1 MQKIYSL
8 LTIALLTIG
17 IFSCSKDNSEPTP
30 EPTPTPTTPTTPAAE
45 KRATAV
51 VTVTATGIALNE
63 VQVVLSETSFTPVN
77 GVTNLVNP
85 QEKDLTADGKASFD
99 VKNYIGKK
107 LYFAVCVKTTQEVI
121 SSEVERTITEG
132 DNAIAISAVKKEVGA
147 KITVYRDGKAAANE
161 EVYALG
167 SAEVNSFNA
176 ILAMSMGYKESVKDN
191 FETKLTTD
199 SNGVVTFNNL
209 PISGKYK
216 FVVFGKSS
224 YQSVDVDVDKNSL
237 KEATI
242 NITTEQ
248 PVKVTIIKS
257 GNKIADQQVYA
268 ILESYFGTMKDKSE
282 DEIARIIEGGSLNE
296 YIGTATRLSIFSTSA
311 TTDAQGVATFDNL
324 EKDKKYLFVAATGG
338 LTPKYRGFGLTVD
351 RTAQNRTIDLTAPIR
366 VTFNVTDT
374 RNILLDNVSIV
385 INNITQKTEDGYA
398 YFDLAPNATYFYR
411 ATTPCGAVKTGSFS
425 VQNDSKWVFLD
436 TFTPET
442 GSIILRNTSSN
453 PYTVTIGSRQW
464 VVNGKSSHT
473 LTGDITTYTVRW
485 KQNSGYLIYATE
497 GSKNIELTCSQ
508 REITVSFPE

>member
-17 IFSCSKDNSEPTP
+17 IFSCSKDKNEPTP
-30 EPTPTPTTPTTPAAE
+30 EPTPTPTPTTPTTPTAE
-45 KRATAV
+45 KKATAV

-77 GVTNLVNP
+77 GVTKLVNT
-85 QEKDLTADGKASFD
+85 QEKDLTADGKTSFD
-99 VKNYIGKK
+99 VKNYIGKD
-107 LYFAVCVKTTQEVI
+107 LYFAVRVKTTKEVI
-121 SSEVERTITEG
+121 SSEVKKTITEG
-132 DNAIAISAVKKEVGA
+132 DNAITISAVKKVVGA

-161 EVYALG
+161 EVYALS
-167 SAEVNSFNA
+167 SAEVMSFEA
-176 ILAMSMGYKESVKDN
+176 ILKIGYNESVKDN
-191 FETKLTTD
+191 FKTKLTTD

-248 PVKVTIIKS
+248 SVKVTITKN
-257 GNKIADQQVYA
+257 GNKIANQQVYA
-268 ILESYFGTMKDKSE
+268 ILESYWGTMKDKSD
-282 DEIARIIEGGSLNE
+282 DEIARIVEGGSLNSG
-296 YIGTATRLSIFSTSA
+296 IDVAIRSSAFSTSA
-311 TTDAQGVATFDNL
+311 TTDAQGIATFDNL
-324 EKDKKYLFVAATGG
+324 KKDTKYVFVAATGI
-338 LTPKYRGFGLTVD
+338 TSPKYRGFGLTVD
-351 RTAQNRTIDLTAPIR
+351 RTAQNKTIDLTAPIQ

-398 YFDLAPNATYFYR
+398 YFDLAPNATYSYR

-425 VQNDSKWVFLD
+425 VQNDNKWVFLD

-442 GSIILRNTSSN
+442 GNIVLRNTSSN
-453 PYTVTIGSRQW
+453 PYTVTIGSKQW
-464 VVNGKSSHT
+464 VINGKSSHT
-473 LTGDITTYTVRW
+473 LTGNITTYTVRW
-485 KQNSGYLIYATE
+485 KQNSGYLIYPTE
-497 GSKNIELTCSQ
+497 GSKTIELTCSQ
-508 REITVSFPE
+508 REITVSFP